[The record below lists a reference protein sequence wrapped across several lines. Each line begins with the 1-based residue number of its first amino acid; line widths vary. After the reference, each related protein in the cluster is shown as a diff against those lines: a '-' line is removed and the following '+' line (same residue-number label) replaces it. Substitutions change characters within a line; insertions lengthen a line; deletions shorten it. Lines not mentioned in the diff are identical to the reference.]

1 MFSDISAGGWLVV
14 LSALALGFGLVRFLV
29 VSMRDSIEKSTP
41 KQENSS
47 ARPSGFGT
55 NYGERASHAGNSRK
69 TGTESDPLPKAW
81 HDILGVKSNASLDQ
95 IRTAYRKK
103 MALYHPDKVASLG
116 AEFSVIAERMTKEI
130 NEAYERGIAAR
141 S

>member
-29 VSMRDSIEKSTP
+29 VSMSDSIEKSP
-41 KQENSS
+41 PRQENKS
-47 ARPSGFGT
+47 ASPSGFGNT
-55 NYGERASHAGNSRK
+55 EESASK
-69 TGTESDPLPKAW
+69 TSNARNTESDPHPKTW
-81 HDILGVKSNASLDQ
+81 YDILEVKANASPDQ

-116 AEFSVIAERMTKEI
+116 PEFSVMAERMTKEI
-130 NEAYERGIAAR
+130 NEAYERGTAAR
-141 S
+141 